1 MEGDLVIGGGVVS
14 SLDRKGWEEEE
25 GSTVLKTDLSEDVPK
40 WKELGL
46 KSCSTLPDLV
56 TLGKLQSSPNL
67 TSLNCEMG

>member
-1 MEGDLVIGGGVVS
+1 MRGRGRKDGAQNQLVIHI
-14 SLDRKGWEEEE
+14 
-25 GSTVLKTDLSEDVPK
+25 EDVLE